1 MHDSVYNHAQVM
13 FARLHRDDGCLAFG
27 LLLIHLAVEASA
39 AVDDKLHVSYD
50 VLSVFSLI
58 TIT

>member
-27 LLLIHLAVEASA
+27 LLLNIA
-39 AVDDKLHVSYD
+39 
-50 VLSVFSLI
+50 
-58 TIT
+58 